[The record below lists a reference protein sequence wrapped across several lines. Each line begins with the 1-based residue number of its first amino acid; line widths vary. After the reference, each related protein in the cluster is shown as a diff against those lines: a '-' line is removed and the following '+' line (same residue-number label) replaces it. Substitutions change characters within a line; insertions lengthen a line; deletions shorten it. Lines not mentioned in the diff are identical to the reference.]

1 MSTPETGD
9 AKIVGDAIR
18 DAKEQLALQL
28 AEERQLSL
36 LDPVGPE
43 DVAEAREALGPN
55 AGNLA
60 VLSEAR
66 ARKRGR
72 PAGAR
77 NKRSDDFARWL
88 MNFGQHP
95 AITLMQ
101 ISSTPPEV
109 LIENSKREKV
119 HSFTKHG
126 QPNVV
131 VETMT
136 YEAAQALRTRCAE
149 GLMPYF
155 ESKRPVAIDM
165 SFSGVA
171 DLIIAGV
178 THDQDEI
185 DGMIEA
191 EFAEYRADD
200 DDGEVAA

>member
-9 AKIVGDAIR
+9 AKIAADAVR
-18 DAKEQLALQL
+18 DAQQQLALRA
-28 AEERQLSL
+28 AEEEQLSL

-43 DVAEAREALGPN
+43 DVLEAREALGPN
-55 AGNLA
+55 AGNLS
-60 VLSEAR
+60 VLAEAR

-77 NKRSDDFARWL
+77 NKRTDDFARYIL
-88 MNFGQHP
+88 GFGRHP
-95 AITLMQ
+95 AITLMELQ
-101 ISSTPPEV
+101 ATAPEV
-109 LIENSKREKV
+109 LIENSKREKI

-126 QPNVV
+126 QPNKVT
-131 VETMT
+131 ETMT
-136 YEAAQALRTRCAE
+136 YEAAQALRVRCAE
-149 GLMPYF
+149 ALMPYL

-178 THDQDEI
+178 THGQDEI

-191 EFAEYRADD
+191 EFDEYRPDD
-200 DDGEVAA
+200 DQEAAA